1 MRTLGNAHTLSAAA
15 ALTTG
20 TPINIAAFNHAS
32 VQVSGT
38 FVGEVTFL
46 ASLDGVTWY
55 EAVGHDL
62 GDANHALA
70 KKVTAPKIIQFRELA
85 GVQFLRVDVTVY
97 TSGAITATVN
107 AVA

>member
-1 MRTLGNAHTLSAAA
+1 MRTTGNQRSLSAAG
-15 ALTTG
+15 ALATG
-20 TPINIAAFNHAS
+20 TPINVSGYNHAS
-32 VQVSGT
+32 VQVAGT
-38 FVGEVTFL
+38 FVGQVTFQ

-62 GDANHALA
+62 GDTNHALA

-85 GVQFLRVDVTVY
+85 GVQFLRADVTTY
-97 TSGAITATVN
+97 TSGAITAIVN